1 MIEIILFEETFH
13 YFIKSNKYFSMQDIN
28 KYIEYFF
35 LFIEDKVTCG
45 NITNNTNNNTNN
57 NKQVKKI
64 YVYGIQDDDNLM
76 KKNNINIMKCVEN
89 CNKWN
94 FYHHYNKYSNYGNS
108 KISIY
113 LYNHIDYFVQTL
125 NYIAIPMIYIQIDY
139 FKKYYNSIKP
149 SKFTSFKDKK
159 FVLLVSF
166 NQYKQWS
173 SSLIDKLLSIKHI
186 SDTSTDIKKI
196 SCLKNVSC
204 YHATELLNIFNEYKF
219 IICMENSLTNGY
231 ITEKLFNVFFARSVP
246 IYFGSPDRYR
256 YFNKDSFIDLNSNKD
271 EILKK
276 ITFLSQN
283 SELYDDYIKQDKISS
298 SFDNE
303 NYANK
308 ANDFIR
314 KL

>member
-1 MIEIILFEETFH
+1 MIEIILFEETFD

-35 LFIEDKVTCG
+35 LFIEDKITCG
-45 NITNNTNNNTNN
+45 NITNNINNTT
-57 NKQVKKI
+57 KQVKKM

-76 KKNNINIMKCVEN
+76 KKNNINIMLCVEN

-94 FYHHYNKYSNYGNS
+94 HYRHYNKHGNYRNY

-113 LYNHIDYFVQTL
+113 FYNHIDSFVQTL

-139 FKKYYNSIKP
+139 FKKYYNRIKP
-149 SKFTSFKDKK
+149 SKFTSFKNKK
-159 FVLLVSF
+159 FALLVSF
-166 NQYKQWS
+166 NQNKQWS
-173 SSLIDKLLSIKHI
+173 SSLIDKLHSIKNI
-186 SDTSTDIKKI
+186 SNEFSNIKQI

-219 IICMENSLTNGY
+219 IICLENSLSNGY
-231 ITEKLFNVFFARSVP
+231 ITEKIFNVFFARSVP

-276 ITFLSQN
+276 
-283 SELYDDYIKQDKISS
+283 K
-298 SFDNE
+298 
-303 NYANK
+303 
-308 ANDFIR
+308 
-314 KL
+314 

>member
-1 MIEIILFEETFH
+1 M
-13 YFIKSNKYFSMQDIN
+13 
-28 KYIEYFF
+28 
-35 LFIEDKVTCG
+35 
-45 NITNNTNNNTNN
+45 
-57 NKQVKKI
+57 

-76 KKNNINIMKCVEN
+76 KKNNINIMQCVEN

-94 FYHHYNKYSNYGNS
+94 HYHHYNKHGNYGNS

-113 LYNHIDYFVQTL
+113 LYNHIDSFVQTL

-139 FKKYYNSIKP
+139 FKKYYNNIKP

-159 FVLLVSF
+159 FALLVSF
-166 NQYKQWS
+166 NQNKQWS

-186 SDTSTDIKKI
+186 SDTSTDIKQI

-219 IICMENSLTNGY
+219 IICLENSLSNGY
-231 ITEKLFNVFFARSVP
+231 ITEKIFNVFFARSVP

-256 YFNKDSFIDLNSNKD
+256 YFNKNSFIDLNSNKD

-276 ITFLSQN
+276 
-283 SELYDDYIKQDKISS
+283 K
-298 SFDNE
+298 
-303 NYANK
+303 
-308 ANDFIR
+308 
-314 KL
+314 